1 MFDIFSKITEA
12 KKRIEEVKKKLD
24 GTTLSV
30 SDNNNQINVTV
41 SGAKDIRKITLSSSF
56 ATLPQEQMERL
67 IADTCNEALNKAEL
81 LAKEEMK
88 KATDGLLPNIPG
100 LNLFG

>member
-12 KKRIEEVKKKLD
+12 KKRIEEIKAKLD
-24 GTTLSV
+24 QIILSA
-30 SDNNNQINVTV
+30 SDDQALITVTV
-41 SGAKDIRKITLSSSF
+41 SGAKDIKKIALSDSF
-56 ATLPQEQMERL
+56 MALSKEQMETL
-67 IADTCNEALNKAEL
+67 ILKTSKEALLKAEI

-88 KATDGLLPNIPG
+88 KATEGILPNIPG